1 MKSTSIILWLL
12 LLFGLYSCKQGK
24 ETPPVPE
31 EQMQQVLLDIHLA
44 ETYSQGLGDSTPN
57 RFQKNY
63 DSLAGFYTSILKHH
77 NMSLASFN
85 EAMAWYRERPSRID
99 TLYGKVL
106 TSLNELKARSGID
119 DETEEEHKLP
129 SPSSGSGDTAKAR
142 KDTTIGARLARYPRD
157 FAKEKTDTPKNK
169 VTKPVTKS
177 EP

>member
-1 MKSTSIILWLL
+1 M
-12 LLFGLYSCKQGK
+12 LFGLWGCKQGK

-44 ETYSQGLGDSTPN
+44 ETYSQGLGDTTAN

-77 NMSLASFN
+77 NMSLESFN

-106 TSLNELKARSGID
+106 TGLNELKAKAGID
-119 DETEEEHKLP
+119 EIEEEHKPP
-129 SPSSGSGDTAKAR
+129 SPSSGSGDTVKAR
-142 KDTTIGARLARYPRD
+142 KDTTLGARLARYPKD
-157 FAKEKTDTPKNK
+157 FANEKTDTATRKPK
-169 VTKPVTKS
+169 VAKPVTKS